1 MSTALRDVAAALASV
16 PQRALLALVWCYRML
31 LRPWL
36 GTNCRFEPS
45 CSAYATEALTRHG
58 ALTGSYLTASRLL
71 RCHPWCEGG
80 CDPVPEAPPKLF
92 SKFSSSP

>member
-1 MSTALRDVAAALASV
+1 MSAALRSLGVALAHL
-16 PQRALLALVWCYRML
+16 PQRALLALVWGYRML

-36 GTNCRFEPS
+36 GTNCRFTPS

-58 ALTGSYLTASRLL
+58 ALGGSYLTAARLL
-71 RCHPWCEGG
+71 RCHPWCDGG

-92 SKFSSSP
+92 SKLSSSP